1 MLTVCAGV
9 RGIDEDWALG
19 EIEEIPAMQCR
30 DDSTDQQHGEQQQG
44 NQLRLRYCRVYFDV
58 NSSCQERSKS
68 TGARYGWDMPS
79 VVNI

>member
-1 MLTVCAGV
+1 MRAGI

-19 EIEEIPAMQCR
+19 EVEEVAADQCLR
-30 DDSTDQQHGEQQQG
+30 DARDKELLDQNDCE
-44 NQLRLRYCRVYFDV
+44 QLRLRYCRVYFDV

-79 VVNI
+79 VINI